1 MTITIF
7 RNFVDNRQT
16 TCPIDRNEIKNDD
29 IKPASRLLNGFLNRL
44 NIRCDF
50 NEFGCNS
57 IITLESL
64 SAHVSQ
70 CNYNPEKALPCE
82 KGCGILLTL
91 KQKSN
96 HNCVLED
103 ILITIENQN
112 ERIRKLEKIL
122 EKDNALIHKRLE
134 ALEKKSDLIK
144 QLEIKY
150 KFLEKKYDRLASCVS
165 QLTSNNSTLNT
176 GILALEENQSLTTSN
191 G

>member
-1 MTITIF
+1 
-7 RNFVDNRQT
+7 
-16 TCPIDRNEIKNDD
+16 
-29 IKPASRLLNGFLNRL
+29 LNSFLNRL

-82 KGCGILLTL
+82 KGCGILLTV
-91 KQKSN
+91 KQKSG

-103 ILITIENQN
+103 ILVTIDNQN
-112 ERIRKLEKIL
+112 ERIANLEKIL
-122 EKDNALIHKRLE
+122 EKNNAFIHQRLE
-134 ALEKKSDLIK
+134 ALEKKNDSFK

-150 KFLEKKYDRLASCVS
+150 KFLENKYERLASCVS
-165 QLTSNNSTLNT
+165 QLTLNSSGLNT
-176 GILALEENQSLTTSN
+176 GILALEENQSLSTSN